1 MVRVFAKSA
10 ANALRG
16 IVFVWQ
22 RQRNFRI
29 EVIIGILVM
38 ILTILLQFTYMEVVS
53 ILVAVSVVV
62 GAELFNSVVEELLD
76 TVEPHYSVH
85 VGRLKDVTAGTVLL
99 LSLFAV
105 VIGVLTV
112 IHHYTFVLH

>member
-16 IVFVWQ
+16 VVFVWQ

-29 EVIIGILVM
+29 EIVIGTLVM
-38 ILTILLQFTYMEVVS
+38 ILAILLGFTYMEVVS
-53 ILVAVSVVV
+53 ILVSVSVVL
-62 GAELFNSVVEELLD
+62 GAELFNSIIEELLD

-85 VGRLKDVTAGTVLL
+85 VGRLKDVTAGVVLL
-99 LSLFAV
+99 LSLFAI
-105 VIGVLTV
+105 VIGILTV
-112 IHHYTFVLH
+112 IHHYTFVFP

>member
-16 IVFVWQ
+16 VVFVWQ

-29 EVIIGILVM
+29 EVVIGTLVM
-38 ILTILLQFTYMEVVS
+38 ILAILLGFTYMEVVS
-53 ILVAVSVVV
+53 ILVSVSVVL
-62 GAELFNSVVEELLD
+62 GAELFNSIIEELLD

-85 VGRLKDVTAGTVLL
+85 VGRLKDVTAGVVLL
-99 LSLFAV
+99 LSLFAI
-105 VIGVLTV
+105 VIGILTV
-112 IHHYTFVLH
+112 IHHYTFVLQ